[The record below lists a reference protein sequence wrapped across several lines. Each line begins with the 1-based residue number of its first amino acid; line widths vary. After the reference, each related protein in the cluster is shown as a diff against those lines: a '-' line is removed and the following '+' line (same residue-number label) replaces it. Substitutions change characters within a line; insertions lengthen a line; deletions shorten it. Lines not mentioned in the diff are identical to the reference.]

1 MGCKRLQCVYTKR
14 PGTFC
19 CYLWGF
25 FWAEKSFEFQN
36 SFKSQVLNVF
46 VLQQMV
52 VARTACAIFNMQ
64 VTKIEQ
70 VLSDG
75 LTENYFR
82 PVVIDKVITA
92 MLVRS

>member
-1 MGCKRLQCVYTKR
+1 MQAVTMCIHKT
-14 PGTFC
+14 PGNILLLFM
-19 CYLWGF
+19 GF

-92 MLVRS
+92 MLVLS